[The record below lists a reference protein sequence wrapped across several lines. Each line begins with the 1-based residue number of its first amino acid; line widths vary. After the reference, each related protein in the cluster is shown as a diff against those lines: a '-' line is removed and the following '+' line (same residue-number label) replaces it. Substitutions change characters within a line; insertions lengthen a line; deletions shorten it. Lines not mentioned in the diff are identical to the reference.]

1 MIKAPRKPW
10 VIAVQASLVLL
21 LGSVLVGPRAG
32 PAHAQNAMA
41 PSAEQLAAARD
52 VLEATGAAKKLDVI
66 IDHLANQMRQS
77 LLIKKPEHS
86 KEIDQV
92 IGDIAGRFKPR
103 KTELVDRIADV
114 YARRLSL
121 ADLKSISQFYRSEVG
136 TRFAGLLP
144 DITQEAWQAGQYWS
158 ADIGRDMEAAA
169 RLEFD
174 KRNITF

>member
-1 MIKAPRKPW
+1 MIEARKTW
-10 VIAVQASLVLL
+10 TTAKHAGLILL
-21 LGSVLVGPRAG
+21 LASVLVGVLADRG
-32 PAHAQNAMA
+32 HSQNAA
-41 PSAEQLAAARD
+41 PPSAEQLAAARD
-52 VLEATGAAKKLDVI
+52 VLDATGAVKKLDAV

-86 KEIDQV
+86 KDIEQV
-92 IGDIAGRFKPR
+92 IGDLAGRFKPR

-121 ADLKSISQFYRSEVG
+121 ADLKSIAQFYRSEVG
-136 TRFAGLLP
+136 ARFAAILP
-144 DITQEAWQAGQYWS
+144 DITQEAWQTGQYWS

>member
-1 MIKAPRKPW
+1 MIKARKPW
-10 VIAVQASLVLL
+10 AIAVHAGIVLLFVGVLAGPLASL
-21 LGSVLVGPRAG
+21 G
-32 PAHAQNAMA
+32 HAQNAPA

-52 VLEATGAAKKLDVI
+52 VLEATGAVKKLDAVI
-66 IDHLANQMRQS
+66 EHLANQMRQS

-92 IGDIAGRFKPR
+92 IGDLTGRFKPR
-103 KTELVDRIADV
+103 KSELVDRIADV

-136 TRFAGLLP
+136 ARFAGLLP

-158 ADIGRDMEAAA
+158 ADIGRDMEAVA
-169 RLEFD
+169 RLEFE
-174 KRNITF
+174 KKNIKF

>member
-1 MIKAPRKPW
+1 MIKARKPW
-10 VIAVQASLVLL
+10 DNTIRAGFLL
-21 LGSVLVGPRAG
+21 LLAGILVGAQADRG
-32 PAHAQNAMA
+32 SAQNATA

-52 VLEATGAAKKLDVI
+52 VLEATGAVKKLDAI
-66 IDHLANQMRQS
+66 IEHLANQMRQS

-86 KEIDQV
+86 KDIEQV
-92 IGDIAGRFKPR
+92 ISDLAGRFKPR

-121 ADLKSISQFYRSEVG
+121 ADLKSITQFYRSEVG
-136 TRFAGLLP
+136 ARFAGLLP